1 MCYNTKKTMKKYL
14 ICYWAEINDCATDLE
29 EIVEANNVMEA
40 VNTFGR
46 GKRILKRITSVSEI
60 TNSNYTPNFYYETR
74 T

>member
-1 MCYNTKKTMKKYL
+1 MRNYL